1 MEHSNHRFCL
11 IVGAGPSGLIQ
22 AVEIIRSGL
31 LSLDQIVIFE
41 RNERYGG
48 TWAQNTYP
56 GAACDI
62 VSNIYQISY
71 YRNPS
76 TSSYSV
82 SPNC

>member
-1 MEHSNHRFCL
+1 MDHSEHRFCL

-22 AVEIIRSGL
+22 AVEILRNHL
-31 LSLDQIVIFE
+31 LSLDQIAILE
-41 RNERYGG
+41 RNDRFGG

-76 TSSYSV
+76 TS
-82 SPNC
+82 

>member
-11 IVGAGPSGLIQ
+11 IVGAGPSGCIQ
-22 AVEIIRSGL
+22 AVEIIRSGIV
-31 LSLDQIVIFE
+31 SLDQMAILE
-41 RNERYGG
+41 RNERFGG

-76 TSSYSV
+76 ALPLSAT
-82 SPNC
+82 PNF